1 MVYKVVY
8 RLLFCAVPLLLQLPF
23 DKYLLHHARKLSRIK
38 TVVHAECLQCYR
50 IFVEEVVGEVGQS
63 HAGIGFVRLRGW

>member
-23 DKYLLHHARKLSRIK
+23 DKYLLHHARKLTRIK
-38 TVVHAECLQCYR
+38 TVVHAERLQGHWLV
-50 IFVEEVVGEVGQS
+50 VEEVVREVGES
-63 HAGIGFVRLRGW
+63 HAGIGFVRL